1 VNDALLPNDAARSRR
16 PMRFLAFGVAV
27 VIVVGALT
35 TRLVFLQIQQAPAYE
50 ALAEANRTATAAIP
64 STRGVVY
71 DRAGRQL
78 VRNVPTWA
86 VKIRPADLPYSQ
98 RDAIVARLADLL
110 ELTPAEI
117 NLRIESS
124 PGSRFDLVRVK
135 NDVPESIAR
144 IIAEERLKLPGV
156 EVIVESRRD
165 YVYGALLSQVIGFT
179 GAVDPGQLADLQ
191 AKGYLPDDLVGK
203 AGVESQYE
211 TALRGV
217 YGEQHVERDATGRT
231 IRVLQTA
238 SDPKPGDSLVLSI
251 DLKEQRYAQ
260 KALEWGLKAAGVRRG
275 VFAVMNPQTG
285 EILALVSLPTYDDN
299 LFAKGISDK
308 DFQRLMKDKDT
319 PFLNHAIAEQYPP
332 GSTYKLVTG
341 TGALADGDLTRTS
354 TVLSKP
360 YVQIGPDKYWDWNH
374 AGWGPLNIIGG
385 FGHSSDTFF
394 YQVSQMLGIERLAYW
409 AKQFGF
415 GAKTGIDLPGEVP
428 GLVPTNQWKQDT
440 FGQGI
445 FPGETLQAGIGQG
458 FDVATPLQVL
468 NAYAAL
474 ANGGK
479 LYRPQVVREIVAADG
494 TVVRGFAKKLIRKLN
509 VKPVHLETMRLAARN
524 VTTSRHTYN
533 VVDMPIVVAGKTGT
547 AEFGVKDKQGRL
559 PFHTWYAGFVSKSGD
574 VTKPD
579 SQLAFVAF
587 VYGANTVG
595 NAATEIAKY
604 YLQLH
609 YGIEKD
615 YRIPSLLVRGNFYGN

>member
-1 VNDALLPNDAARSRR
+1 VNDALLPHDAARSRR
-16 PMRFLAFGVAV
+16 PMRFVAFGAMVVLVVA
-27 VIVVGALT
+27 ALT
-35 TRLVFLQIQQAPAYE
+35 TRLVFLQIQQAPTYQ

-71 DRAGRQL
+71 DRALRPL
-78 VRNVPTWA
+78 VRNIPTWT

-98 RDAIVARLADLL
+98 RDAIVARLAGLL
-110 ELTPAEI
+110 EMTPTEV
-117 NLRIESS
+117 NTRIESN
-124 PGSRFDLVRVK
+124 PGSRFDLVRIK

-144 IIAEERLKLPGV
+144 VIAEERLKLPGV
-156 EVIVESRRD
+156 EVAVESRRD
-165 YVYGALLSQVIGFT
+165 YLYGPLLSQVIGFT
-179 GAVDPGQLADLQ
+179 GAIDAGQLADLT

-211 TALRGV
+211 TELRGV
-217 YGEQHVERDATGRT
+217 YGEQQVERDATGRT
-231 IRVLQTA
+231 LRVLQTT
-238 SDPKPGDSLVLSI
+238 SDPEPGDSLVLTI

-260 KALEWGLKAAGVRRG
+260 KALEWGLEAAGVRRG
-275 VFAVMNPQTG
+275 VFVVMNPQTG
-285 EILALVSLPTYDDN
+285 EILAMVSLPTYDDN
-299 LFAKGISDK
+299 LFAQGISDK

-341 TGALADGDLTRTS
+341 TGALADGKLTRTS

-360 YVQIGPDKYWDWNH
+360 YVQVGPDKYWDWNKR
-374 AGWGPLNIIGG
+374 GWGPLTIIEG

-415 GAKTGIDLPGEVP
+415 GAKSGIDLPGEVP

-458 FDVATPLQVL
+458 YDVATPLQVL

-479 LYRPQVVREIVAADG
+479 LYQPQVVRQVVAADG
-494 TVVRGFAKKLIRKLN
+494 TVVRDFKKKLIRKLN
-509 VKPVHLETMRLAARN
+509 VKSVHLQTMRLAARN
-524 VTTSRHTYN
+524 VSTSRHTYN

-547 AEFGVKDKQGRL
+547 AEFGVRDKEGRL

-595 NAATEIAKY
+595 NAATEVAKY

-609 YGIEKD
+609 YGIKKD
-615 YRIPSLLVRGNFYGN
+615 YRIPSLLVRGNFYGD

>member
-1 VNDALLPNDAARSRR
+1 
-16 PMRFLAFGVAV
+16 MRFLAFGVAV

-165 YVYGALLSQVIGFT
+165 YIYGALLSQVIGFT

-341 TGALADGDLTRTS
+341 TGALADGDLTRSS

-374 AGWGPLNIIGG
+374 AGWGPLNIIQG

-479 LYRPQVVREIVAADG
+479 LYRPQVVREIVGADG
-494 TVVRGFAKKLIRKLN
+494 TVVRAFAKKLIRKLN
-509 VKPVHLETMRLAARN
+509 VKSVHLETMRLAARN

>member
-16 PMRFLAFGVAV
+16 PMRFVAFGAMVVLVVA
-27 VIVVGALT
+27 ALT
-35 TRLVFLQIQQAPAYE
+35 TRLVFLQIQQAPTYQ
-50 ALAEANRTATAAIP
+50 ALAEANRTAAAAIP

-71 DRAGRQL
+71 DRAERPL
-78 VRNVPTWA
+78 VRNIPTWT

-98 RDAIVARLADLL
+98 RDAIVARLGGLL
-110 ELTPAEI
+110 ELTPTEI
-117 NLRIESS
+117 NTRIESN
-124 PGSRFDLVRVK
+124 PGSRFDLVRIK
-135 NDVPESIAR
+135 SDVPESIAR
-144 IIAEERLKLPGV
+144 VISEERLNLPGV
-156 EVIVESRRD
+156 EVAVESRRD
-165 YVYGALLSQVIGFT
+165 YLYGPLLSQVIGFT
-179 GAVDPGQLADLQ
+179 GAIDAGQIADLT

-211 TALRGV
+211 SELRGV
-217 YGEQHVERDATGRT
+217 YGEQQVERDATGRT
-231 IRVLQTA
+231 IRVLQATR
-238 SDPKPGDSLVLSI
+238 DPKPGDSLVLTI

-260 KALEWGLKAAGVRRG
+260 KALEWGLEAAGVRRG
-275 VFAVMNPQTG
+275 VFVVMNPQTG
-285 EILALVSLPTYDDN
+285 EILAMVSLPTYDDN
-299 LFAKGISDK
+299 LFARGISDK

-341 TGALADGDLTRTS
+341 TGALADGKLTRAS
-354 TVLSKP
+354 TVLTKP

-374 AGWGPLNIIGG
+374 RGWGPLNIIEG

-409 AKQFGF
+409 AKQYGF
-415 GAKTGIDLPGEVP
+415 GAKTGIDLPGEVK
-428 GLVPTNQWKQDT
+428 GIVPTNQWKQDT

-458 FDVATPLQVL
+458 YDVATPLQVL

-479 LYRPQVVREIVAADG
+479 LYQPQVVRQVLAADG
-494 TVVRGFAKKLIRKLN
+494 TVVRDFKKKLIRKLN
-509 VKPVHLETMRLAARN
+509 VKSVHLQTMRLAARN
-524 VTTSRHTYN
+524 VSTSRHTYN
-533 VVDMPIVVAGKTGT
+533 VVDMPIVVSGKTGT
-547 AEFGVKDKQGRL
+547 AEFGVRDKEGRL
-559 PFHTWYAGFVSKSGD
+559 PYHTWYAGYVSKSGD

-579 SQLAFVAF
+579 SQLAFIAF

-595 NAATEIAKY
+595 NAATEVAKY

-609 YGIEKD
+609 FGIKKD
-615 YRIPSLLVRGNFYGN
+615 YRIPSLLVRGNFYGD

>member
-1 VNDALLPNDAARSRR
+1 
-16 PMRFLAFGVAV
+16 MRFLAFGVAV

-35 TRLVFLQIQQAPAYE
+35 TRLVFLQIQQAPTYE

-110 ELTPAEI
+110 DLTPAEI

-547 AEFGVKDKQGRL
+547 AEFGVRDKEGRL

>member
-1 VNDALLPNDAARSRR
+1 MNDAFLPNDAARSRR

-27 VIVVGALT
+27 ALVVGALT
-35 TRLVFLQIQQAPAYE
+35 IRLVFLQIQQAPAYE
-50 ALAEANRTATAAIP
+50 ALAEANRTATAALP

-71 DRAGRQL
+71 DSAGRPL
-78 VRNVPTWA
+78 VRNVPTWS

-98 RDAIVARLADLL
+98 REAIVARLAELL

-117 NLRIESS
+117 NLRIESN
-124 PGSRFDLVRVK
+124 PGSRFDLARVK

-156 EVIVESRRD
+156 EVVVESRRD
-165 YVYGALLSQVIGFT
+165 YIYGPLLSQVIGFT
-179 GAVDPGQLADLQ
+179 GAIDPGQLADLE

-217 YGEQHVERDATGRT
+217 YGVQEVERDATGRT
-231 IRVLQTA
+231 IHVLQTA
-238 SDPKPGDSLVLSI
+238 SEPKPGESLVLSI

-275 VFAVMNPQTG
+275 VFAVMNPQSG

-308 DFQRLMKDKDT
+308 DFQALMQDKDT
-319 PFLNHAIAEQYPP
+319 PFVNHAIAEQYPP

-341 TGALADGDLTRTS
+341 TGALADGKLTRTS

-360 YVQIGPDKYWDWNH
+360 FVQIGPDKYWDWNH
-374 AGWGPLNIIGG
+374 TGWGPLNIIEG

-474 ANGGK
+474 ANGGN
-479 LYRPQVVREIVAADG
+479 LYQPQVVREILAADG
-494 TVVRGFAKKLIRKLN
+494 TVVRGFQRKLIRKLN
-509 VKPVHLETMRLAARN
+509 VKPVHLETMRLAARR
-524 VTTSRHTYN
+524 VSTIRHTYN

-547 AEFGVKDKQGRL
+547 AEFGVKDKEGRL
-559 PFHTWYAGFVSKSGD
+559 PFHTWYAGFVSKSGN

-595 NAATEIAKY
+595 NAATEVAKY

-615 YRIPSLLVRGNFYGN
+615 YRIPSLLVRGNFYGD

>member
-1 VNDALLPNDAARSRR
+1 
-16 PMRFLAFGVAV
+16 MRFLAFGVAV

-468 NAYAAL
+468 NAFAAL

>member
-1 VNDALLPNDAARSRR
+1 
-16 PMRFLAFGVAV
+16 MRFLAFGVAV

-308 DFQRLMKDKDT
+308 DFQRLLKDKDT

-547 AEFGVKDKQGRL
+547 AEFGVRDKQGRL

>member
-1 VNDALLPNDAARSRR
+1 VNDALLPNDAARARR

-50 ALAEANRTATAAIP
+50 ALAEANRTTTVAIP

-78 VRNVPTWA
+78 VQNVPTWS

-98 RDAIVARLADLL
+98 RDAIVARLAELL
-110 ELTPAEI
+110 ELTPSEI

-165 YVYGALLSQVIGFT
+165 YIYGSLLSQVIGFT
-179 GAVDPGQLADLQ
+179 GAVDAGQLADLQ
-191 AKGYLPDDLVGK
+191 TKGYLPDDLVGK
-203 AGVESQYE
+203 AGGESQYE
-211 TALRGV
+211 TELRGV
-217 YGEQHVERDATGRT
+217 YGEQQVERDATGRT

-238 SDPKPGDSLVLSI
+238 SEPKPGESLVLSI

-308 DFQRLMKDKDT
+308 DFQRLMQDKDT

-332 GSTYKLVTG
+332 GSTYKIVTG
-341 TGALADGDLTRTS
+341 TGALADGFLTRTS

-360 YVQIGPDKYWDWNH
+360 YVQIGPDKYWDWNQ
-374 AGWGPLNIIGG
+374 AGWGPLNIIEG

-415 GAKTGIDLPGEVP
+415 GARTGIDLPGEVP

-479 LYRPQVVREIVAADG
+479 LYKPQVVREIVAADG

-509 VKPVHLETMRLAARN
+509 VKAVHLETMRLAARR
-524 VTTSRHTYN
+524 VTTIRHTYN

-547 AEFGVKDKQGRL
+547 AEFGVRDKEGRL

>member
-1 VNDALLPNDAARSRR
+1 
-16 PMRFLAFGVAV
+16 MRFLAFGVAV

-98 RDAIVARLADLL
+98 RDAIVARLAGLL

-547 AEFGVKDKQGRL
+547 AEFGVRDKEGRL

>member
-1 VNDALLPNDAARSRR
+1 MNEALLPNDAARSRR
-16 PMRFLAFGVAV
+16 PMRFLAFAVAV
-27 VIVVGALT
+27 VFVVGALT
-35 TRLVFLQIQQAPAYE
+35 IRLVFLQIQQAPAYE

-98 RDAIVARLADLL
+98 RDSIVARLADLL

-117 NLRIESS
+117 NLRIESN

-165 YVYGALLSQVIGFT
+165 YIYGALLSQVIGFT
-179 GAVDPGQLADLQ
+179 GAVDPDQLADLQ

-217 YGEQHVERDATGRT
+217 YGEQQVERDATGRT
-231 IRVLQTA
+231 IRVLQMT

-260 KALEWGLKAAGVRRG
+260 KALEWGLEAAGVRRG

-285 EILALVSLPTYDDN
+285 EVLALVSLPTYDDN

-308 DFQRLMKDKDT
+308 DFQRLMKDEDT

-354 TVLSKP
+354 TVLTKP
-360 YVQIGPDKYWDWNH
+360 YVQIGPDKYWDWNNT
-374 AGWGPLNIIGG
+374 GWGPLNIIEG

-409 AKQFGF
+409 ARQFGF

-494 TVVRGFAKKLIRKLN
+494 TVVRSFTKKLIRKLN
-509 VKPVHLETMRLAARN
+509 VKSVHLETMRLAARN
-524 VTTSRHTYN
+524 VATSRHTYN

-547 AEFGVKDKQGRL
+547 AEFGVRDKEGRL

-574 VTKPD
+574 VRKPD